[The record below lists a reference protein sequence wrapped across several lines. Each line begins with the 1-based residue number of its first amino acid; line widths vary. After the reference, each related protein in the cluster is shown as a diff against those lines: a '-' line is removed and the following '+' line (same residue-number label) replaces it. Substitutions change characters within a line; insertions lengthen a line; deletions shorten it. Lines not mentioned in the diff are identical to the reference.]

1 MKDKKKFKKRVSEI
15 YTYTCTYQRVNPW
28 PRLYMYNVY
37 ICKYTGAL
45 MPSSLTSNST
55 EQEASRTQTL
65 QYYTILYRTNRSH
78 DMT

>member
-1 MKDKKKFKKRVSEI
+1 MKYIHIHVRINELTRGPDCI
-15 YTYTCTYQRVNPW
+15 CI
-28 PRLYMYNVY
+28 MY

-45 MPSSLTSNST
+45 MLSSLTSSST

>member
-1 MKDKKKFKKRVSEI
+1 
-15 YTYTCTYQRVNPW
+15 
-28 PRLYMYNVY
+28 MYICINELTRGPDCICITY

-45 MPSSLTSNST
+45 MPSSLTSSST

-65 QYYTILYRTNRSH
+65 QYYTVLYYTILYRTNRSH